1 MESADKDAFRA
12 DLINIAKTT
21 LSSKGKFK
29 NLIQLVLSTD
39 KNYFAELAVDA
50 VLRLKGST
58 NLDNIQIIKKAGG
71 RMVDSYLDEGFIL
84 DKKFG
89 VNQPKRI
96 VNAKILVANT
106 RMCS

>member
-1 MESADKDAFRA
+1 M
-12 DLINIAKTT
+12 
-21 LSSKGKFK
+21 
-29 NLIQLVLSTD
+29 LSTD

-71 RMVDSYLDEGFIL
+71 RMQDSYLDEGFIL

-96 VNAKILVANT
+96 ENATILVANT
-106 RMCS
+106 RMFVGELIDSYGYR